1 VWPLSTF
8 SMASADGDNAGELA
22 QWVRV
27 PAAKED
33 NPGSVPR
40 THMVEGETGS
50 HHLSSDLYMYGM
62 C

>member
-1 VWPLSTF
+1 
-8 SMASADGDNAGELA
+8 MASTDGDKAGEPA

-27 PAAKED
+27 PVAKED

-50 HHLSSDLYMYGM
+50 HQLSSDLHMYGT